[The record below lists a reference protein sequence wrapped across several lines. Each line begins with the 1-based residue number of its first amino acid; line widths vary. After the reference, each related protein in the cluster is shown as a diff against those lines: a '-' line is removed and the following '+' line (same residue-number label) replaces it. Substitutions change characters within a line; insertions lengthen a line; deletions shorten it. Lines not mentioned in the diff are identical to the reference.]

1 MKGIGAEMNIIKP
14 SFEIITEQDPLKK
27 IELCGRVC
35 YKSEDKMTDDSA
47 KKFVE
52 NLIKRGHESV
62 LEHAE
67 IIIKCEPADFEQIS
81 ELCELF
87 EYRYG
92 VKMLLRMTKRNRSER
107 YIISGNVRMW
117 RDFMR
122 EICAVYGKG
131 NMFVRPLSLFR
142 GILFDDVMTMDTTPQ
157 TTAEIITAE
166 QLEKGIETEVHRTET
181 VRFIVDRGV
190 SHEIVRH
197 RMASFSQEST
207 RYCNYSGEVTF
218 IAPPFACYEW
228 VKAMEF
234 AEKSYNAM
242 IDKGMKPQEARSV
255 LPNSVKT
262 ELIMTTN
269 VANWKH
275 FFELRTAAAAH
286 PQMREIAIPLYE
298 EMKERLN

>member
-1 MKGIGAEMNIIKP
+1 MNIIKP

-35 YKSEDKMTDDSA
+35 YKSEDKITADSA
-47 KKFVE
+47 ERFVKS
-52 NLIKRGHESV
+52 LIERGHESV

-67 IIIKCEPADFEQIS
+67 IIIKCGAADFTQIRD
-81 ELCELF
+81 LCEVF
-87 EYRYG
+87 KHNYG
-92 VKMLLRMTKRNRSER
+92 IEIMLRMTRNVLKDQ

-122 EICAVYGKG
+122 ALYKVYGKDSW
-131 NMFVRPLSLFR
+131 FVRPLTLFR
-142 GILFDDVMTMDTTPQ
+142 GVLFDDVNTTPKTTE

-166 QLEKGIETEVHRTET
+166 QLEKGIETDVHRTET

-207 RYCNYSGEVTF
+207 RYCNYGGEVTF

-228 VKAMEF
+228 VKAMEY
-234 AEKSYNAM
+234 AEKTYSIM
-242 IDKGMKPQEARSV
+242 IEKGMKPQQARSV
-255 LPNSVKT
+255 LPNSTKT

-269 VANWKH
+269 IQNWKH
-275 FFELRTAAAAH
+275 FFELRTAEAVH
-286 PQMREIAIPLYE
+286 PQMREVAIPLFE
-298 EMKERLN
+298 EMKRRWNE